1 MDFAQYAVVWRVPAI
16 RQAVLF
22 GALGKAPWFATTMI
36 LTLHVVG
43 RRGET
48 YSAAGL
54 LSAVFTVAVGLA
66 SPWRGRLLDRV
77 GLRRTLLPSLVILP
91 PAFLA
96 APFLPYWALLL
107 LIGVVGLFAVP
118 WFVLTRQL
126 VIAAVPVEQRRTALA
141 LDSVVTELA
150 FMIGPT
156 FGILACVYGDTR
168 WALPLFALLSVSAAV
183 ALWRANPAL
192 ASEDA
197 PEVGAHAASG
207 GWLTAEVVGL
217 FVVTAAITFVLGGQ
231 DLSIIASVR
240 AMKADA
246 LLALAMAAWGGG
258 SLIGGLI
265 YGGTGNHRV
274 PVALL
279 ALGLA
284 VTTFPAV
291 LARDPWV
298 LSGFLA
304 LMGLCCAPAL
314 SAASEGLSHAVPESR
329 RGEAMGWQSTFST
342 VGNSVAP
349 PAIGFV
355 LDGAGWQAG
364 FVWTGTFGVAA
375 AVAAAAL
382 LLFGRRRA
390 AQTS

>member
-1 MDFAQYAVVWRVPAI
+1 MDFAQYAAIWRVPAI
-16 RQAVLF
+16 RQAVLL

-43 RRGET
+43 RLGES

-54 LSAVFTVAVGLA
+54 LAAVFTVAVGLA
-66 SPWRGRLLDRV
+66 SPWRGRLLDRI
-77 GLRRTLLPSLVILP
+77 GLRRTLLPSLLVLP

-96 APFLPYWALLL
+96 APFLPFWALLGL
-107 LIGVVGLFAVP
+107 FAVVGLLAVP
-118 WFVLTRQL
+118 WFVLTRQM
-126 VIAAVPVEQRRTALA
+126 VIAAVPVGQRRTALA

-150 FMIGPT
+150 FMVGPT
-156 FGILACVYGDTR
+156 FGILAAVYGDTR
-168 WALPLFALLSVSAAV
+168 WALPLFALLSVAAGV
-183 ALWRANPAL
+183 AMWRADPAL

-197 PEVGAHAASG
+197 PEPTRASG
-207 GWLTAEVVGL
+207 SWLTVEVAGL
-217 FVVTAAITFVLGGQ
+217 FVATAAITFILGGQ
-231 DLSIIASVR
+231 DLSIIAGVR
-240 AMKADA
+240 GMKSDA
-246 LLALAMAAWGGG
+246 LLAVAMAAWGGG

-274 PVALL
+274 PVTLL

-314 SAASEGLSHAVPESR
+314 SAASEALSHAVPESR

-364 FVWTGTFGVAA
+364 FTWTGAVGVLAALAA
-375 AVAAAAL
+375 AVLLAL
-382 LLFGRRRA
+382 GRRRV
-390 AQTS
+390 AQAS

>member
-1 MDFAQYAVVWRVPAI
+1 MDFAQYAAIWRVPAI

-43 RRGET
+43 RLGQN

-77 GLRRTLLPSLVILP
+77 GLRRTLLPSLLILP
-91 PAFLA
+91 PAFIA
-96 APFLPYWALLL
+96 APFLPFWALLG

-150 FMIGPT
+150 FMVGPT
-156 FGILACVYGDTR
+156 FGILASVYGDTR
-168 WALPLFALLSVSAAV
+168 WAVPLFASLSVAAGV
-183 ALWRANPAL
+183 GLWRANPPL

-197 PEVGAHAASG
+197 PERTRASG
-207 GWLTAEVVGL
+207 RWLTVEVAGL
-217 FVVTAAITFVLGGQ
+217 FLTTAAITFILGGQ
-231 DLSIIASVR
+231 DLSIIAAVR
-240 AMKADA
+240 GMKADA
-246 LLALAMAAWGGG
+246 LLAVAMAAWAGG
-258 SLIGGLI
+258 SLVGGLV

-274 PVALL
+274 PVVWL

-314 SAASEGLSHAVPESR
+314 SATSEALSHAVPESR

-364 FVWTGTFGVAA
+364 FTWTGAVGVLAA
-375 AVAAAAL
+375 LAAAAL
-382 LLFGRRRA
+382 LSTGRRRVTQA
-390 AQTS
+390 S